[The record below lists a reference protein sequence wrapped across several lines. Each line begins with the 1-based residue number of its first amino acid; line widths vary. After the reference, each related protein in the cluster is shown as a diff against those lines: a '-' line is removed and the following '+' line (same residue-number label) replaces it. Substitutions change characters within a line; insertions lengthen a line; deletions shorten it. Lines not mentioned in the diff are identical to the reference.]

1 MTDESTQHQP
11 PMPPPRSESN
21 GLGLAGFI
29 VSLVG
34 LVSCGLLSPIGL
46 VMSFV
51 AMFRQPKGFAIAG
64 FVLGLLGSAWMII
77 IFVFVGLGVLFALIA
92 GLVQGRGFFELM
104 QDTFAMH
111 EAIVQYEQDNGAY
124 PSSINDITGLDPNT
138 LNDRWGRPYRINYD
152 PTTGHIEVMSD
163 GPDGVADT
171 DDDLEFDMDFQFN

>member
-1 MTDESTQHQP
+1 MTEESHQHQP
-11 PMPPPRSESN
+11 PMQPPRSESN

-34 LVSCGLLSPIGL
+34 LVSCGLLSPIGM

-64 FVLGLLGSAWMII
+64 FVIGLIGSAWAII
-77 IFVFVGLGVLFALIA
+77 LFVFVGLGVLFALVA

-111 EAIVQYEQDNGAY
+111 AAIVQYEQDNDALPG
-124 PSSINDITGLDPNT
+124 SIDDLTGLDADT

-152 PTTGHIEVMSD
+152 PATGEIEVISD

-171 DDDLEFDMDFQFN
+171 DDDLEFNLDFDFN